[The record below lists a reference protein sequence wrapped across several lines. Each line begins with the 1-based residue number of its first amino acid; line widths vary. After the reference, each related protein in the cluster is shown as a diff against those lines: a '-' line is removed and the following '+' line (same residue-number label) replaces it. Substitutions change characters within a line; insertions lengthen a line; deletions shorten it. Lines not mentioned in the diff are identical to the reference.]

1 MKGISPLVASVL
13 LIASTMTIAAVLAY
27 WASSFVRSSLPAVNT
42 TDTECAG
49 SNFNVYL
56 ASYNSTTKN
65 FTVMLENTGKYNI
78 KIAKIDF
85 IYSDLS
91 IESHDL
97 NEMLPVSGAVS
108 RFVVGDVTANYQ
120 KYRVISTCPQLVV
133 EK

>member
-1 MKGISPLVASVL
+1 MKGISPLVAAVL
-13 LIASTMTIAAVLAY
+13 LIAVTMTIAGILAY
-27 WASSFVRSSLPAVNT
+27 WASSFVRSSLPAINN

-78 KIAKIDF
+78 KISSIDF
-85 IYSDLS
+85 FYPDK
-91 IESHDL
+91 IENHNIS
-97 NEMLPVSGAVS
+97 EILPVSGAVN
-108 RFVVGDVTANYQ
+108 RFVVGDVTANYE
-120 KYRVISTCPQLVV
+120 KYRVVSSCPQLVV